1 MTTVSVPIA
10 MVKAVADAILAV
22 LADYPASEEV
32 TAGAI
37 ICGSQVALDTLTGE
51 ETVQ

>member
-1 MTTVSVPIA
+1 MTVSVPLE

-22 LADYPASEEV
+22 LADYPAPDAV
-32 TAGAI
+32 VAGAV
-37 ICGSQVALDTLTGE
+37 ICGSQVALDTLTGG